1 MISQLAGWPWDWLVD
16 HIVNPIVDAFTTC
29 IIDPIVTFV
38 TYLFGALFYG
48 LQLGMFYVID
58 AIQMVVRKVAGLPAY
73 NLNGDRTFN
82 YITIDSAGNE
92 VYHYDDLAQYFFT
105 HPTTQ
110 AVFISI
116 LVAAV
121 ILLFISTF
129 IAVLKTEFDT
139 KNSNAKGPIIGS
151 ALKSI
156 FYFALV
162 PVVSILGVTV
172 ANIVLQ
178 TLDSATSRGAS
189 SFSSQ
194 IFTAAAYNSNRARDD
209 PEFAREVYES
219 GLIPGVANITWDGE
233 GGQAQAQIADL
244 IDTAFR
250 SNLYAVGADANTSV
264 TVNTV
269 GSIGLG
275 TRDYSFQTF
284 DVRDYA
290 LVFEYYNTLK
300 YNYLIGYVAGIT
312 ILFLLLQ
319 LLIGVIRRVFE
330 LAILFVVSPAVVAL
344 MPLDGGDKFKT
355 WKDAFIQRVF
365 SAYGPII
372 GLNLVFMVLEV
383 LQTVRLF

>member
-1 MISQLAGWPWDWLVD
+1 MFSQYAGLLDGIVD
-16 HIVNPIVDAFTTC
+16 RVVRPIIDAFTDY
-29 IIDPIVTFV
+29 IINPIVTFI
-38 TYLFGALFYG
+38 TYIFGALLYG

-58 AIQMVVRKVAGLPAY
+58 AVQMVVRKVVGLPAY
-73 NLNGDRTFN
+73 TIDGERTFN
-82 YITIDSAGNE
+82 YIDANGVEQTG
-92 VYHYDDLAQYFFT
+92 DLALYFFS

-162 PVVSILGVTV
+162 PVVCYLGIIVS
-172 ANIVLQ
+172 NIVLQ

-209 PEFAREVYES
+209 PEFARQVYDS
-219 GLIPGVANITWDGE
+219 GLVPGTASITWDGD

-250 SNLYAVGADANTSV
+250 SNLYAVNANATTSV
-264 TVNTV
+264 TVNVV
-269 GSIGLG
+269 GSLGIG

-284 DVRDYA
+284 DVKDYA
-290 LVFEYYNTLK
+290 LVFEYYNTLT
-300 YNYLIGYVAGIT
+300 YNYLIGYVAGLT
-312 ILFLLLQ
+312 ILFMLLQ

-355 WKDAFIQRVF
+355 WKNEFIKRVF

-372 GLNLVFMVLEV
+372 GLNLVFMILEV

>member
-1 MISQLAGWPWDWLVD
+1 MNSQLAGLLDGLFDWLS
-16 HIVNPIVDAFTTC
+16 DAFTKY

-58 AIQMVVRKVAGLPAY
+58 AVQMVVRKVAGLPAY
-73 NLNGDRTFN
+73 NLNGERTFN
-82 YITIDSAGNE
+82 YIDADGVEQTG
-92 VYHYDDLAQYFFT
+92 DLAIYFFS

-121 ILLFISTF
+121 ILLFIATF

-162 PVVSILGVTV
+162 PVVSYLGIIV

-290 LVFEYYNTLK
+290 LVFEYYNTLT

-344 MPLDGGDKFKT
+344 MPLDGGEKFKT
-355 WKDAFIQRVF
+355 WKDAFIKRVF

-372 GLNLVFMVLEV
+372 GLNLVFMILEV

>member
-1 MISQLAGWPWDWLVD
+1 MNSQLAGLLDGLFD
-16 HIVNPIVDAFTTC
+16 RLSDAFTKY

-58 AIQMVVRKVAGLPAY
+58 AVQMVVRKVAGLPAY

-92 VYHYDDLAQYFFT
+92 VHHYDDLAQSFFT

-290 LVFEYYNTLK
+290 LVFEYYNTLT

-344 MPLDGGDKFKT
+344 MPLDGGEKFKT
-355 WKDAFIQRVF
+355 WKDAFIKRVF

-372 GLNLVFMVLEV
+372 GLNLVFMILEV

>member
-1 MISQLAGWPWDWLVD
+1 MAFGQLSAWYDGIVNT
-16 HIVNPIVDAFTTC
+16 IVNPIVNAFTTY
-29 IIDPIVTFV
+29 IVNPIVTFI
-38 TYLFGALFYG
+38 TYIFGAVLYG

-58 AIQMVVRKVAGLPAY
+58 AVQMVVRKVVGLPAY
-73 NLNGDRTFN
+73 TIDGERTFN
-82 YITIDSAGNE
+82 YAITSPDGSTT
-92 VYHYDDLAQYFFT
+92 YYYDDLAQYFFT

-110 AVFISI
+110 AVFISV

-121 ILLFISTF
+121 FLLFISTF

-162 PVVSILGVTV
+162 PIVCILGVTV

-189 SFSSQ
+189 TFSSQ

-209 PEFAREVYES
+209 PEFARQVYDS
-219 GLIPGVANITWDGE
+219 GLIPGTASIAWDGS

-250 SNLYAVGADANTSV
+250 SNLYAVGANKDTSV
-264 TVNTV
+264 SVNTV
-269 GSIGLG
+269 GSLGIG

-284 DVRDYA
+284 DVKDYA
-290 LVFEYYNTLK
+290 LVFEYYNTLT
-300 YNYLIGYVAGIT
+300 YNYLIGYVAGLT

-330 LAILFVVSPAVVAL
+330 LAILFVVSPAIVAL

-355 WKDAFIQRVF
+355 WKNEFIKRVF

-372 GLNLVFMVLEV
+372 GLNLVFMILEV